1 MPPSLAQLR
10 RRHPTHQESADY
22 WDLLNALL
30 QGGSKLTPAIKQ
42 QLLCNPDNR
51 PDDIIKQRVKVARYF
66 NKIGPIAS
74 RFLSQLFA
82 APISYEGSKDSF
94 WTDTFFPAG
103 AMLPAED
110 DDGRA
115 SFQAFQRAAVLQGLG
130 QGKAIAQ
137 IDTAIAS
144 DTSRTKA
151 DQRRLKEDEPYVLL
165 VPRGDLWDWQS
176 DRNGFNFA
184 KLHRFS
190 WSRDTWDSDPV
201 ALHDFTIYQ
210 RKPDGSIVLSRYTVQ
225 HVDKGGNQFD
235 QGVQNYN
242 IANLS
247 DTDVQ
252 ITRVGK
258 LEEAKV
264 FHKGTKYKFPIVTM
278 PFPSALWLA
287 DQLHDP
293 QVSHYNQTAS
303 LEWGLVSSNYSMLT
317 VTADDL
323 DDFTERNKKV
333 GEGYFLHLDPENK
346 DAVAWTERNGNSFST
361 SMQYRDK
368 VDADIDKTVQQIAL
382 AAADAVTSTSGEAIR
397 QARKPE
403 EILLMIYGAMVR
415 DFSKSCLDVAAI
427 AHDED
432 VSWKVDGLDDFDET
446 DLTSE
451 ASEYEVV
458 TQAGIPSPTFTKEFQ
473 KSFVREVAKQ
483 KQFEPKLLKKM
494 LAEIE
499 QAPSQDAP
507 SEDDSDNSDGSQP
520 PSSNGSQSNGTDAIL
535 QQLGLN

>member
-1 MPPSLAQLR
+1 MPTLAQLR
-10 RRHPTHQESADY
+10 RRHPTHKESSNY

-144 DTSRTKA
+144 DASRTKN
-151 DQRRLKEDEPYVLL
+151 DQRQLKEDEPYVLL
-165 VPRGDLWDWQS
+165 VPRGELWDWQS
-176 DRNGFNFA
+176 DRNGFSFA

-201 ALHDFTIYQ
+201 GLHDFTIYQ
-210 RKPDGSIVLSRYTVQ
+210 RKPDGVIVVSRYTVQ
-225 HVDKGGNQFD
+225 HSDKGGAQFD
-235 QGVQNYN
+235 QGIQNYDLDKLSETDAQ
-242 IANLS
+242 IAK
-247 DTDVQ
+247 
-252 ITRVGK
+252 VGN

-264 FHKGTKYKFPIVTM
+264 FNKGGKYKFPIVTM
-278 PFPSALWLA
+278 AVPSALWLA

-303 LEWGLVSSNYSMLT
+303 LEWGLVSSNYSMMT

-333 GEGYFLHLDPENK
+333 GEGYFVHLDPSNK
-346 DAVAWTERNGNSFST
+346 DAIAWTERNGSTFST
-361 SMQYRDK
+361 SIQYRDK
-368 VDADIDKTVQQIAL
+368 VDANIDKTVQQIAL

-403 EILLMIYGAMVR
+403 EILLMIYGAMVK

-427 AHDED
+427 AHDEV
-432 VSWKVDGLDDFDET
+432 VSWSVNGLDDFSSTLLD
-446 DLTSE
+446 DV
-451 ASEYEVV
+451 AQEYQAV
-458 TQAGIPSPTFTKEFQ
+458 TQAQIPSPTFNKEFQ
-473 KSFVREVAKQ
+473 KSFVREVAKE
-483 KQFEPKLLKKM
+483 KEFEPKLLKKM
-494 LAEIE
+494 LSEID
-499 QAPSQDAP
+499 QAPAQTAPNDGTQGDAADGGQAP
-507 SEDDSDNSDGSQP
+507 VDGST
-520 PSSNGSQSNGTDAIL
+520 NGSTDSIL
-535 QQLGLN
+535 QELGLN